1 MFNMTKIKAVRG
13 DGRSFYMNHLS
24 SNDYYSE
31 HEKVSGHWRGELAGD
46 FGLWARN
53 AESEEFCRFQRN
65 INPMTGEKL
74 TKRTVTG
81 GIRFFDFQ
89 CAAPKS
95 VSVLT
100 LFDPRLVKAHEEA
113 VCRAMDEL
121 ERLAAVRVR
130 VGENAQTRNYRI
142 TGRARVCAVHA

>member
-1 MFNMTKIKAVRG
+1 MCGNRFGTVYIEKWQGISYKGGGGMFNMTKIKAVRG
-13 DGRSFYMNHLS
+13 DGRSFYMTHLS

-31 HEKVSGHWRGELAGD
+31 HEKVIGHWRGELAGD

-81 GIRFFDFQ
+81 
-89 CAAPKS
+89 
-95 VSVLT
+95 
-100 LFDPRLVKAHEEA
+100 
-113 VCRAMDEL
+113 
-121 ERLAAVRVR
+121 
-130 VGENAQTRNYRI
+130 
-142 TGRARVCAVHA
+142 